1 MGKKVP
7 KAPDYTA
14 AAEAQAESS
23 EDVTRQQTY
32 ANRPTQI
39 TPWGEITWDTRA
51 IRDPSTNEWVTQW
64 QQQLT
69 LDPDEQASLDAQR
82 DVTLG
87 RSNLARGM
95 FERAENEFGPMMDWS
110 QFTELEQAPKAPQ
123 YSTEGLQDYGPMDLQ
138 TGLDFSNAYQVG
150 DPSQV
155 RQSAEDAIYGRA
167 TSRLDPM
174 WQNRMSDL
182 DIQLRNQG
190 LTPADEAYKR
200 SMGEAERARTDAY
213 QTAVNESIIGGG
225 AESDR
230 MFGQMMQR
238 RGLDTGELTQ
248 QAGFRNDAMNTLYN
262 QQGRT
267 REQQLQEM
275 LRLGNAGLS
284 DAITAG
290 NYQNTVRQQQIAEQM
305 QRRGFS
311 LNEINAILTG
321 QMIAQP
327 NMPSFN
333 TAERSE
339 AAQYMRAAESQFAAD
354 SAVASA
360 QNQGIQNAMQGL
372 TSVGSMMAMSDRRLK
387 TSIQRIGN
395 LGPVGIYRWQWN
407 KLAYDLGYDHFP
419 TVGVIAQEV
428 ALHAPHAVHQQPNG
442 LYAVDYATLHELKE
456 AA

>member
-7 KAPDYTA
+7 KAPDYYA
-14 AAEAQAESS
+14 LADRQAESS

-39 TPWGEITWDTRA
+39 TPWGETTWDTEA
-51 IRDPSTNEWVTQW
+51 KIDPATGEWVTAWTQR
-64 QQQLT
+64 QT
-69 LDPDEQASLDAQR
+69 LDPDEQAALDAQQEI
-82 DVTLG
+82 TLG
-87 RSNLARGM
+87 RSALARGM
-95 FERAENEFGPMMDWS
+95 LGRAEQEFGPMMDWS

-123 YSTEGLQDYGPMDLQ
+123 YSTQGLQDYGPMDLQ

-150 DPSQV
+150 DPNQI

-190 LTPADEAYKR
+190 LTPGDEAYNR
-200 SMGEAERARTDAY
+200 AMSEAERAKTDAY
-213 QTAVNESIIGGG
+213 QTAINESIIGGG
-225 AESDR
+225 AEADR
-230 MFGQMMQR
+230 MFGQMVQR
-238 RGLDTGELTQ
+238 RGLDTGEAVQ
-248 QAGFRNDAMNTLYN
+248 QGDFRNQALGSLYG
-262 QQGRT
+262 QQTGT
-267 REQQLQEM
+267 RQQQLNEM

-290 NYQNTVRQQQIAEQM
+290 NYQNTIRQQQIAEAM

-321 QMIAQP
+321 QQIAQP
-327 NMPSFN
+327 NMPSFTN
-333 TAERSE
+333 AERSE
-339 AAQYMRAAESQFAAD
+339 AAQYLRAGELQFGAD

-360 QNQGIQNAMQGL
+360 KNQGMNNLMSGL
-372 TSVGSMMAMSDRRLK
+372 TSVGSMAMMSDRRLK
-387 TSIQRIGN
+387 TDIRRIGK
-395 LGPVGIYRWQWN
+395 LGDLGIYRWQWN
-407 KLAYDLGYDHFP
+407 KLAYDLGYDHYP

-428 ALHAPHAVHQQPNG
+428 ALHMPHAVHKQPNG
-442 LYAVDYATLHELKE
+442 LFAVDYAALTQKE